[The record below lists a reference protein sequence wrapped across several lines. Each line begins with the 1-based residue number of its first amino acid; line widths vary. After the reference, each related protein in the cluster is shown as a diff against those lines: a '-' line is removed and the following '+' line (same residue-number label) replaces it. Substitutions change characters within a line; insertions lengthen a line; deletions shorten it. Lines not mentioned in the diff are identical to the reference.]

1 MDKQLNEL
9 SIIVK
14 EKLIDLG
21 QNELFWLVLTAI
33 ILIIL
38 IGNEQMRKT
47 GLGKGIMGAIKELIL
62 YISALIVDII
72 DAVKSAIS
80 FKDGIR
86 TLLFGSLPP
95 PAGVSSKTAARC

>member
-38 IGNEQMRKT
+38 IGNEQMRKAER
-47 GLGKGIMGAIKELIL
+47 L
-62 YISALIVDII
+62 SA
-72 DAVKSAIS
+72 AQK
-80 FKDGIR
+80 
-86 TLLFGSLPP
+86 P
-95 PAGVSSKTAARC
+95 